1 MTTETPPPS
10 SSPIIA
16 AFVVDRLAVAAAAL
30 PALLSTPA
38 GIEFAKPS
46 AGIVQPFF
54 SSFGPKLPRVRAQSL
69 SRPFMESVIAVYSWL
84 LHVQENAPKLRL
96 VVALR
101 AVPMPGGKARTWAY
115 VGRSLRIDER
125 QAKRLHDTAID
136 MIVDGLNAAN
146 LRT

>member
-1 MTTETPPPS
+1 MTSEAPPPS
-10 SSPIIA
+10 YSPITA
-16 AFVVDRLAVAAAAL
+16 AYVIDRLAVAAAAL
-30 PALLSTPA
+30 PAMLSTPA

-54 SSFGPKLPRVRAQSL
+54 SAFGPKLPRVRAQSL

-101 AVPMPGGKARTWAY
+101 AVPLPGRQIRTWASI
-115 VGRSLRIDER
+115 GRSLRIDER
-125 QAKRLHDTAID
+125 QAKRLHDTAIE
-136 MIVDGLNAAN
+136 MILDGLNAPN
-146 LRT
+146 Q